1 VIFGDASYFIALS
14 NKGDRWHAD
23 ALRVAGKLRDSIL
36 VTDLVVAESVTQV
49 GSRVGVK
56 AGKTLF
62 QYFRDDCRIAYAGED
77 LLDDAMERWQTYGGR
92 LSVSDAVSLAIM
104 ARERLSKILS
114 FDSDFDIVRGID
126 RLH

>member
-1 VIFGDASYFIALS
+1 MIFGDASYFIALS
-14 NKGDRWHAD
+14 NKGDRWHVD
-23 ALRVAGKLRDSIL
+23 ALRIAGKLRDSIF

-49 GSRVGVK
+49 GSRVGIK

-62 QYFRDDCRIAYAGED
+62 QYFRDDCRIAYIGED
-77 LLDDAMERWQTYGGR
+77 LLDDAMERWQTYGGK
-92 LSVSDAVSLAIM
+92 LSVSDAASLAVM

-114 FDSDFDIVRGID
+114 FDSDFDMVRGIE

>member
-1 VIFGDASYFIALS
+1 MIFGDASYFIALS